1 LVQLALPKIE
11 CTIYQDNYGRF
22 VVEPVE
28 KGFGVILGNSIR
40 RVLLSSLP
48 GAAIS
53 SVLIEGI
60 TQEFDTVPSM
70 KEDVLEFLFNI
81 RDIRIK
87 ILSKSAEAGKMKLKI
102 KGRKE
107 VRAGDIESGN
117 PLDFEIVN
125 RDLILATL
133 DSPEANL
140 DIEFNVRVDKGYQPA
155 STGDNVGIIVTSE
168 GTSKEMSIDAIY
180 SPVTRANYT
189 IESSGPGQGAGKEK
203 LVLEIWTDN
212 TIDPIEALSESIR
225 IIIEQF
231 NCFTGLAKTIAAKEE
246 VEAWQKSIPADVYNM
261 PLEKLNLS
269 THTYN
274 SLRRGGITMTGQ
286 LLEKGLEGLMSFGG
300 FGVKSREEVEAVLK
314 EFGVEVTGAPVE
326 KEKKKKGRSK
336 SNGPEGDNE

>member
-1 LVQLALPKIE
+1 MVQLALPKIE
-11 CTIYQDNYGRF
+11 CSNYQDNYGRF

-53 SVLIEGI
+53 SVLIDGI

-70 KEDVLEFLFNI
+70 KEDVLELLFNI
-81 RDIRIK
+81 RDIRIR
-87 ILSKSAEAGKMKLKI
+87 ILSKSAESGKMKLKV
-102 KGRKE
+102 KGRKQ
-107 VRAGDIESGN
+107 VRAGDIESVS
-117 PLDFEIVN
+117 PVDFEIVN
-125 RDLILATL
+125 RDLVLCTL
-133 DSPEANL
+133 DSPEASL
-140 DIEFNVRVDKGYQPA
+140 DIEFNVKVDKGYQPA

-189 IESSGPGQGAGKEK
+189 IESSGPGHGAGKER
-203 LVLEIWTDN
+203 LVLDIWTDN
-212 TIDPIEALSESIR
+212 TVDPIEALGESVR
-225 IIIEQF
+225 ILIEQF

-274 SLRRGGITMTGQ
+274 SLRRGGITTTGQ
-286 LLEKGLEGLMSFGG
+286 LLEKGVEGLMSFGG

-326 KEKKKKGRSK
+326 KEKKKKGRGK

>member
-1 LVQLALPKIE
+1 MVQLALPKIE
-11 CTIYQDNYGRF
+11 CTDYQNNYGKF

-40 RVLLSSLP
+40 RVLISSLP
-48 GAAIS
+48 GAAVS

-60 TQEFDTVPSM
+60 TQEFSTIPGM
-70 KEDVLEFLFNI
+70 KEDVTEFIMNI

-87 ILSKSAEAGKMKLKI
+87 ILSKTAEVGKMKLKVT
-102 KGRKE
+102 GRKE
-107 VRAGDIESGN
+107 VRAGDIESGS

-125 RDLILATL
+125 PNQYLVTL
-133 DSPEANL
+133 DSPEASL

-168 GTSKEMSIDAIY
+168 GTSKEMAIDAIY

-212 TIDPIEALSESIR
+212 TVDPIEALTESVR
-225 IIIEQF
+225 ILIEQF
-231 NCFTGLAKTIAAKEE
+231 NCFTGLARTIAAKEE

-286 LLEKGLEGLMSFGG
+286 LLEKGLEGLMSLGG

-314 EFGVEVTGAPVE
+314 EFGVEVSGAPAE

-336 SNGPEGDNE
+336 NASPEGDNE